1 MGEAP
6 RRWSGLTVGWPLC
19 WTRKKEESRFIPKNS
34 QQLNRNRTCAENRN
48 NWPTIEQQPTN
59 KRTNI
64 PTDPKKKQ
72 HINEKKKTD
81 NISRRR
87 TAPFLSISTTTSAV
101 MKKKKQANA
110 WAGRVIFPF
119 PFFVSRLSLF
129 SRFQEQQPRI

>member
-1 MGEAP
+1 MG
-6 RRWSGLTVGWPLC
+6 
-19 WTRKKEESRFIPKNS
+19 KEGSRFIPKNS

-72 HINEKKKTD
+72 HIDEKKKTD

-87 TAPFLSISTTTSAV
+87 TARVLSISTATRCRIARN
-101 MKKKKQANA
+101 KQANA

-129 SRFQEQQPRI
+129 TFPRRTTKNIGHSVDPR